1 MEELIKLAGNKK
13 KTLHRAFD
21 VCVNPMKALEEAIE
35 IGFDTILTS
44 GQKETALKEDT
55 VACLDHAWLK
65 DVELVIS
72 PYNWEVNGKTGVK
85 AYLQKMTATAVEDEY
100 YRAYEE

>member
-21 VCVNPMKALEEAIE
+21 VCVNPMKALEEAME

-44 GQKETALKEDT
+44 GQKETAWEGRTILKE
-55 VACLDHAWLK
+55 LQENPR
-65 DVELVIS
+65 VELRS
-72 PYNWEVNGKTGVK
+72 
-85 AYLQKMTATAVEDEY
+85 LQRPGSVQGQS
-100 YRAYEE
+100 RS